1 MATYSMDGR
10 TFNSKE
16 ELYAYQ
22 AQAYPQP
29 TATEENW
36 AEFDPE
42 FAAKIG
48 LSEEQWNQLV
58 QQINAARTGQTAPIP
73 VGPQG
78 SHGTS
83 FHVGPDT
90 TPQELWESIRG
101 LAYKTV
107 NPDAYPDPVN
117 TQRAFIENL
126 ARTSALLMGGAA
138 AGGAFAG
145 GGATGIASDGLTGV
159 STGGAQYLPG
169 GQFPIQSVVAGSAE
183 GLAQMPAWAGAGG
196 ALPAGEGMLTDFLGI
211 GGGGG
216 EVLSEV
222 PLLPEGVGYMTP
234 PAAATD
240 ALTGVTVP
248 SAGKYINDALP
259 YTAGPAASAFGT
271 GPITSAA
278 AGLAANAAAGAAQ
291 SAGGGGGG
299 PTGGGGGG
307 AGGIDWGQW
316 LPQILSGVTGLYGY
330 QQAQDNIAAAQ
341 QAQNDALMK
350 GLDYARE
357 SRDMVFAQQE
367 PFRQSSLGALRAMH
381 SLTGLP
387 VPDQLANP
395 PQVMGGQMVAPAQQQ
410 ASGTVQAGGPGGLV
424 GMAPRQDL
432 IGLAR
437 GGPTRGSAPYVVSE
451 YNHPERVYKN
461 GRMEIYRRPAM
472 VAASRTGHVAPLRG
486 RAVGGSLEPYGETS
500 MQTLGGDYGATS
512 AVTLGE
518 TPMGGSG
525 YGDFNRDMYSAN
537 AQGQVPTNPGGQ
549 PGGYNFM
556 TDPGY
561 QFRINEGMRALE
573 NSAAARGGLLSG
585 GFGKQALRYATDYS
599 AQEYTNVY
607 NRIANIA
614 GLNQVSGPLQ
624 ANAASQ
630 YGATAPNIAAAQGAN
645 AASGYTA
652 QNNASASMLNQI
664 ATAFGDIDWDSIF
677 GNKK

>member
-42 FAAKIG
+42 FAAEIG
-48 LSEEQWNQLV
+48 LTEPQWNALV
-58 QQINAARTGQTAPIP
+58 QQINAARQGHTAPIQ
-73 VGPQG
+73 VGPGG
-78 SHGTS
+78 SHGANFFIS
-83 FHVGPDT
+83 PES

-107 NPDAYPDPVN
+107 NPDAYPNPVN
-117 TQRAFIENL
+117 TQREFIKKIGL
-126 ARTSALLMGGAA
+126 TAGMLMGGAA

-145 GGATGIASDGLTGV
+145 GGAPGIASDGLTGV

-169 GQFPIQSVVAGSAE
+169 GQFPIQSVVAGGAE
-183 GLAQMPAWAGAGG
+183 GLAQMPAWGG
-196 ALPAGEGMLTDFLGI
+196 AGEGMLTDFLGI
-211 GGGGG
+211 GGGGA
-216 EVLSEV
+216 EALSEV

-341 QAQNDALMK
+341 QAQNDALNK

-500 MQTLGGDYGATS
+500 VQTLGG
-512 AVTLGE
+512 
-518 TPMGGSG
+518 GSG
-525 YGDFNRDMYSAN
+525 YPNS
-537 AQGQVPTNPGGQ
+537 QGQVPTNPGGQ

>member
-10 TFNSKE
+10 TFNTAQ
-16 ELYAYQ
+16 ELYDYQ
-22 AQAYPQP
+22 NSQGQ
-29 TATEENW
+29 TSATEEDW
-36 AEFDPE
+36 ARFDPE
-42 FAAKIG
+42 FAAQIG
-48 LSEEQWNQLV
+48 INEEQWNQLV
-58 QQINAARTGQTAPIP
+58 AQINAARQGNTGPIQ
-73 VGPQG
+73 VGPGG
-78 SHGTS
+78 SHGANFFIS
-83 FHVGPDT
+83 PES
-90 TPQELWESIRG
+90 TPQELFEGLRG
-101 LAYKTV
+101 LAYQTV
-107 NPDAYPDPVN
+107 NPDAYPNPVN
-117 TQRAFIENL
+117 TQREFIKKL
-126 ARTSALLMGGAA
+126 GLTAGMLMGGAA

-145 GGATGIASDGLTGV
+145 GGAPGIASGATDGLTGV

-169 GQFPIQSVVAGSAE
+169 GQFPINSVVAGSAE
-183 GLAQMPAWAGAGG
+183 GLAQMPAWAGAG
-196 ALPAGEGMLTDFLGI
+196 LPAGEGMLTDFLGI

-234 PAAATD
+234 PGATD
-240 ALTGVTVP
+240 ALTGVSVP
-248 SAGKYINDALP
+248 SAGKYINEALP

-291 SAGGGGGG
+291 NAGGGGAGQVPNAGGGGG
-299 PTGGGGGG
+299 TGN
-307 AGGIDWGQW
+307 GIDWGQW

-395 PQVMGGQMVAPAQQQ
+395 PQVMGAQQQ
-410 ASGTVQAGGPGGLV
+410 AAGTVQAGGPGGLV
-424 GMAPRQDL
+424 GMAPREDL

-437 GGPTRGSAPYVVSE
+437 GGPTRGSSPYVVSE
-451 YNHPERVYKN
+451 YSHPERVFTD
-461 GRMEIYRRPAM
+461 GRMEVYRRPAM
-472 VAASRTGHVAPLRG
+472 IAASRTGYVSPQRGPLRG

-500 MQTLGGDYGATS
+500 VQTLGG
-512 AVTLGE
+512 
-518 TPMGGSG
+518 GSG
-525 YGDFNRDMYSAN
+525 YPQN
-537 AQGQVPTNPGGQ
+537 GQVPMNPGGQ

-561 QFRINEGMRALE
+561 QFRIDEGMRALE

-585 GFGKQALRYATDYS
+585 GFAKQALRYATDYS

>member
-10 TFNSKE
+10 TFNTIE

-22 AQAYPQP
+22 RESAAPA
-29 TATEENW
+29 ATEEDW
-36 AEFDPE
+36 AKFDPE
-42 FAAKIG
+42 FAAQIG
-48 LSEEQWNQLV
+48 INEEQWSQLV
-58 QQINAARTGQTAPIP
+58 AQVNAAREGNTGPIQ
-73 VGPQG
+73 VGPGG
-78 SHGTS
+78 SHGADFFIS
-83 FHVGPDT
+83 PDS
-90 TPQELWESIRG
+90 TPQELFEGLRG

-107 NPDAYPDPVN
+107 NPDAYPNPVN
-117 TQRAFIENL
+117 TQREFIKKL
-126 ARTSALLMGGAA
+126 GLTAGMLMGGAA

-145 GGATGIASDGLTGV
+145 GSAPGIASGATDGLTGV
-159 STGGAQYLPG
+159 STGGASYLPG
-169 GQFPIQSVVAGSAE
+169 GQFPITSVVGGSAE

-211 GGGGG
+211 GGEGAG

-240 ALTGVTVP
+240 ALTGVSVP
-248 SAGKYINDALP
+248 SAGKYINEALP

-271 GPITSAA
+271 GAITSPAA
-278 AGLAANAAAGAAQ
+278 AMAANAAAQAALQ
-291 SAGGGGGG
+291 NGGSGGGGVQTPP

-395 PQVMGGQMVAPAQQQ
+395 PQVGGPAPAMAQQQ
-410 ASGTVQAGGPGGLV
+410 QLVPAPGAGTVQPGGPGGKITQEL
-424 GMAPRQDL
+424 L
-432 IGLAR
+432 GLAR
-437 GGPTRGSAPYVVSE
+437 GGPTSGSSPYVVSE

-500 MQTLGGDYGATS
+500 TQTLGQ
-512 AVTLGE
+512 
-518 TPMGGSG
+518 GSG
-525 YGDFNRDMYSAN
+525 YPQN
-537 AQGQVPTNPGGQ
+537 GQVPMNPGGQ